1 MTAMARNVQ
10 VCTVSSFVAQ
20 VVRCPDEAL
29 PAIACEGLMQ
39 DMAVISKSKMRGIV
53 SIVVSTTSTPFF
65 RVWFLVPGWTFKDWV
80 SRVRGGCLLLGYQ
93 VRSSS
98 LDLTQPGTW
107 KCVNLVGMK
116 RDEARTPSGIVP
128 QSSPSSLNSF
138 R

>member
-20 VVRCPDEAL
+20 LVRCPDEAL

-39 DMAVISKSKMRGIV
+39 DMAVISKSKMRGIA
-53 SIVVSTTSTPFF
+53 SIEVSTTSTPFF
-65 RVWFLVPGWTFKDWV
+65 WVWFLVPGRTFKNW
-80 SRVRGGCLLLGYQ
+80 VRGCCLLLGYQ

-98 LDLTQPGTW
+98 LNLTQPGTW